1 MPGPSFLGVL
11 YASRVDRHKIWR
23 ITKNNLQIVQDDAP
37 DGYRAVVDVYLL
49 GQTRPVRL
57 DVVETTRD
65 PEFPWVLL
73 VPEQDPS
80 LPVPMGRI
88 LVPEQHIERIEIT
101 LVAAPEDELE
111 LSQRSGIGFSYEAG
125 ALDDPG
131 DE

>member
-1 MPGPSFLGVL
+1 
-11 YASRVDRHKIWR
+11 
-23 ITKNNLQIVQDDAP
+23 
-37 DGYRAVVDVYLL
+37 VVDVYLL

-57 DVVETTRD
+57 GVVETTRD

-80 LPVPMGRI
+80 LPGPMGRI

-101 LVAAPEDELE
+101 LVAAPEDEPE
-111 LSQRSGIGFSYEAG
+111 LSQRIGFSYEAG